1 MLAFRAKA
9 FFVTAFLFSPLPCV
23 AQNSE
28 APSQSPKP
36 ETGNRIEVR
45 GQGLSDE
52 DQRRFST
59 AAKIVIGREQIEQ
72 FGDSNVS
79 EVLRRLPGITLGGA
93 PGRGGPPRMR
103 GLGAGYTQILIDGQR
118 TPPGFS
124 IDSLTP
130 EQVERIEILRAPTAE
145 TGARAIG
152 GTINIITRE
161 GFVRRLN
168 DLRLGLGLENGRAS
182 PGLSWTYNNSNDRW
196 IYNLSLSSF
205 FANRQERDAAETRDV
220 STDDE
225 QVIRSQRS
233 ETFSVNHRY
242 GLNLTARLQ
251 QRGGMGETFL
261 LIPSIF
267 HAQGDNKRSF
277 SLKQLSGSPDPVASP
292 FYDVGQS
299 EGRSDF
305 TVGRLNAT
313 LRRNLGAG
321 TRLELNGASS
331 AWVNRSDNARQEFN
345 RDGRLLRTAQE
356 DSQIEEQSLTFSSKL
371 SKVLDNDHSLV
382 AGLEWAPTWR
392 EESKRQT
399 QDGLPILTEFGDNLK
414 ASSQRLAAYAQDE
427 WAVSPNWAAHAGL
440 RWEAIRTKGEASAGI
455 TPENQSSVWTPL
467 FHTVWKPDEKARD
480 QVRLSLTRSY
490 KSPTLASLIARPGVD
505 PRYPVSGA
513 NTVVNPDRA
522 GNPNLRPELAT
533 GVDLA
538 FESYLREGG
547 SVSINLFHREIQDYM
562 RNVISLETVSY
573 SPAQRWVSRMQ
584 NVGEAYTQGIELEA
598 KFRLD
603 QIWSGAPR
611 TEIRSNLSRF
621 NSEVKSVLGPNNR
634 LDEQPRLTGN
644 IGLDHRFRQTP
655 LRLGGNLNITP
666 GFETRSEESA
676 ILRTGLKRVWDAY
689 ALWIF
694 SPNSQLRLSGS
705 NLHPIDFVTTR
716 SQLVGPLRQEITNVN
731 QSYINWRIQWEFK
744 L

>member
-1 MLAFRAKA
+1 M
-9 FFVTAFLFSPLPCV
+9 

-28 APSQSPKP
+28 AQPQSPKAEP
-36 ETGNRIEVR
+36 GNRIEVR

-72 FGDSNVS
+72 FGDTNVS

-168 DLRLGLGLENGRAS
+168 DVRLGVGLENGRAS

-220 STDDE
+220 SIADE
-225 QVIRSQRS
+225 QLVRAQRS
-233 ETFSVNHRY
+233 ETYSVNQRY

-277 SLKQLSGSPDPVASP
+277 SLKQLSGRPDPAASP
-292 FYDVGQS
+292 FFDVGQS

-321 TRLELNGASS
+321 TRLEINGATS

-345 RDGRLLRTAQE
+345 RDGLLLRSAQD
-356 DSQIEEQSLTFSSKL
+356 DSQIEEQSLSFSSKL

-382 AGLEWAPTWR
+382 AGLEWSPTWR
-392 EESKRQT
+392 EENKRQT
-399 QDGLPILTEFGDNLK
+399 QDGQPILTEFGDNLK

-440 RWEAIRTKGEASAGI
+440 RWEAIHTKGEASSGNA
-455 TPENQSSVWTPL
+455 PENQSSVWTPL

-490 KSPTLASLIARPGVD
+490 KSPTLASLIARPSVD
-505 PRYPVSGA
+505 SRYPVSGA

-522 GNPNLRPELAT
+522 GNPSLRPELAT
-533 GVDLA
+533 GIDLA

-547 SVSINLFHREIQDYM
+547 SVSVNLFHREIQDYM
-562 RNVISLETVSY
+562 RHVTSLETVSY
-573 SPAQRWVSRMQ
+573 APVERWVSRMQ
-584 NVGEAYTQGIELEA
+584 NVGEAYTQGIEFEA

-603 QIWSGAPR
+603 QIWAGAPR

-634 LDEQPRLTGN
+634 LDQQPRFTGN
-644 IGLDHRFRQTP
+644 IGVDHRFRQTA

-676 ILRTGLKRVWDAY
+676 VLRTGLKRVWDAY

-694 SPNSQLRLSGS
+694 SPTSQLRLSGS
-705 NLHPIDFVTTR
+705 NLHPLDFVTTR
-716 SQLVGPLRQEITNVN
+716 TQLVGPLRQEITNVN
-731 QSYINWRIQWEFK
+731 QSYINWRVQWEFK